1 MSTDLSVANWIDL
14 FRAFIGDEED
24 ESYNVTSLK
33 AHLRLGA
40 IEKGYAILDPTKPS
54 INETIAPFTIDG
66 MILTAYCARSL
77 LKPRKSMKSFSAGSP
92 RRSFTFEN
100 VQGALQRAQA
110 FICVHDSSFKMPSDY
125 QNEIYT
131 IFNAAQIGQDTVEE
145 VVGG

>member
-1 MSTDLSVANWIDL
+1 MSTDLSVANWTDL
-14 FRAFIGDEED
+14 FRAFIGDEE
-24 ESYNVTSLK
+24 EENYNLTSLK

-40 IEKGYAILDPTKPS
+40 IEKGYTILDPTKPS
-54 INETIAPFTIDG
+54 INETVLPFTIDG
-66 MILTAYCARSL
+66 MVLTAYCARSL
-77 LKPRKSMKSFSAGSP
+77 LKSRKAMSRFSAGSP

-110 FICVHDSSFKMPSDY
+110 FICVHDSSYKMPSDY

-131 IFNAAQIGQDTVEE
+131 IFNVSRIAQDTVEE